1 MTPSNV
7 SIFKRFFS
15 LLQPDSTEIK
25 NIYLFA
31 ILSGI
36 LSLGLPLGIQ
46 MIISFIQ
53 LGQISA
59 SWMVLVLLV
68 SLAIGFSGIL
78 TIYQLRITENLQQRI
93 FTRSTFEFVV

>member
-15 LLQPDSTEIK
+15 LLQPDTSEIK

-59 SWMVLVLLV
+59 SWLVLVLLV
-68 SLAIGFSGIL
+68 SLANWF
-78 TIYQLRITENLQQRI
+78 LRCFNDLSIKDYRK
-93 FTRSTFEFVV
+93 FTTTNFYSFNV